1 MLIIRIIIG
10 ITAAIGIGFILAD
23 VLHVPSYKTTK
34 LTSNLGRRIG
44 EKKTSTVEIL
54 LRDFSVW
61 LSGRLR
67 LNDYKKAQLIADLRT
82 AGMDISPELYMANAI
97 TKALCLGIIA
107 IPTFIAF
114 KVPGLLIAVA
124 AVFVF
129 LKESRAV
136 TKKIAE
142 KRRKIEYELPRFVS
156 VIEKTLKHSRDVI
169 YVLESFKNST
179 CLEFRQELE
188 ITVADMRSGN
198 NEAAIT
204 RLESRVGST
213 MLSDV
218 TRGLIA
224 VERGDDTDVYWAT
237 TAMKFADYQRQ
248 QLKAQANAVPRKVR
262 RLSMALLFCFILIY
276 VAVLGQVL
284 LSSMGTLL

>member
-34 LTSNLGRRIG
+34 LTSNLGCRIG

-179 CLEFRQELE
+179 CPEFRQELE

-237 TAMKFADYQRQ
+237 TAIKFADYQRQ

>member
-67 LNDYKKAQLIADLRT
+67 LNDYKKAQFIADLRT

-179 CLEFRQELE
+179 CPEFRQELE

>member
-1 MLIIRIIIG
+1 MLIIQLIIG
-10 ITAAIGIGFILAD
+10 VVSAVGIGFILTD
-23 VLHVPSYKTTK
+23 LLHVPSYKTAK

-44 EKKTSTVEIL
+44 EKKTSIIEIWV
-54 LRDFSVW
+54 RDFSVW
-61 LSGRLR
+61 LSGKIR
-67 LNDYKKAQLIADLRT
+67 LNEYKKAQLSADLQT
-82 AGMDISPELYMANAI
+82 AGLDITPEAYMANAI
-97 TKALCLGIIA
+97 TKALYFGIFA
-107 IPTFIAF
+107 VPAFFIF
-114 KVPGLLIAVA
+114 KILGLLFAIVAVLI
-124 AVFVF
+124 F
-129 LKESRAV
+129 LKESKSV
-136 TKKIAE
+136 TKKISE

-169 YVLESFKNST
+169 YVLESFKDST
-179 CLEFRQELE
+179 CPEFRQELD
-188 ITVADMRSGN
+188 ITIADMRSGN
-198 NEAAIT
+198 KEAAIT

-284 LSSMGTLL
+284 LSSMGTLF